1 MGNDFGNA
9 CRYTCTREANDD
21 DSQMIIESA
30 KPQPYDKRKFDISKN
45 KSTVAHRIGHLKNP
59 QVSAATG

>member
-45 KSTVAHRIGHLKNP
+45 KSTVAHRIG
-59 QVSAATG
+59 